1 MNRISNYIA
10 FISLFFVIVSCNSHL
25 NGVSQGVNYALKKSG
40 NNCNELEKV
49 LLYYQNDLL
58 SNMELLFLDLK
69 IW

>member
-40 NNCNELEKV
+40 NNCKKAVSKLV
-49 LLYYQNDLL
+49 
-58 SNMELLFLDLK
+58 
-69 IW
+69 